1 MQACRKD
8 TYFVRA
14 LFKSQEFLEQENA
27 ELRRQLEALKAE
39 VEAEQ
44 AAEAAKAQEGTRKT
58 DA

>member
-1 MQACRKD
+1 
-8 TYFVRA
+8 VRA